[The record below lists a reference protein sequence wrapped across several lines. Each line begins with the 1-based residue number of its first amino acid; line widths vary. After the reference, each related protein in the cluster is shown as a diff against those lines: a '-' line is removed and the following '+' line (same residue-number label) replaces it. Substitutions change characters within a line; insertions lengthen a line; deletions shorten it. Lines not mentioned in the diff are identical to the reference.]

1 MNPVFELSNG
11 VLIPQLGFGTWQIKE
26 LSDIK
31 TALTKAIEV
40 GYRHIDTAQVYG
52 NEEGIGEVLQSC
64 GIPREELFITTK
76 VWNSSQGYEST
87 LKAFAQS
94 CQKLQTDYI
103 DLYLIHWP
111 AVNLHANYQHMNQE
125 TWRAMEELYR
135 LGKVRAIGVSNFFGH
150 HLDSL
155 LQTATIRPMVNQIE
169 LHPGNP
175 ANELVSKC
183 QELGILVEAYSPM
196 MKGKVFQI
204 DLLLELANK
213 YQRTVPQIVLRWI
226 LDRGIVPLSK
236 SITPERIEQN
246 AQIFDF
252 ELSQEDHERINELST
267 IGRIGTHPD
276 HATF

>member
-26 LSDIK
+26 LSDLK
-31 TALTKAIEV
+31 TSLTKALEV

-52 NEEGIGEVLQSC
+52 NEEGIGQVLQSC

-111 AVNLHANYQHMNQE
+111 AVNLHTNYQFMNQE

-135 LGKVRAIGVSNFFGH
+135 LGKVRAIGVSNFFSH

-175 ANELVSKC
+175 ANELVKKC

-213 YQRTVPQIVLRWI
+213 YHRTVPQIVLRWI

-252 ELSQEDHERINELST
+252 ELSQEDHERINELSN